1 MLKRVV
7 GLAGIVAAA
16 LSFSASAEVYPNKPV
31 RLIVP
36 YAPGGGTDVLARMIA
51 QRLTEAL
58 NETVVVDNRP
68 AVDGIVGADIVA
80 RAAPDGYTLLIISSS
95 HAINAALGK
104 KLPYDTIKDFAPIT
118 QTANQQLL
126 LVVHPSMPVKTVKE
140 FLEYVRAR
148 PGKLNYGASSNAT
161 ALPMEL
167 FKSMTSTT
175 IQHIPYKGSG
185 PMVNDLL
192 GGHVQMS
199 MSGAVS
205 VVPHVK
211 GGRLRAIAI
220 GDAKRSSFL
229 PDVPTV
235 AEGGVPGY
243 QAVIWTGMFA
253 PAKTPKAII
262 DRVNKEVVRILHV
275 PDFSERVSSLGAD
288 VVGTSPADWG
298 KFLASEITK
307 WAKIAKA
314 AGFTADD

>member
-1 MLKRVV
+1 MLKNLIR
-7 GLAGIVAAA
+7 LAGIVTAAV
-16 LSFSASAEVYPNKPV
+16 SFSVLAQGYPSKPV

-58 NETVVVDNRP
+58 NESVVVDNR
-68 AVDGIVGADIVA
+68 AGVDGIVGAEIMA

-95 HAINAALGK
+95 HAINVALGK

-126 LVVHPSMPVKTVKE
+126 LVVHPSIPAKTVKE
-140 FLEYVRAR
+140 FLEYVKAR
-148 PGKLNYGASSNAT
+148 PGKLNYGSSSNAT

-167 FKSMTSTT
+167 FKSMTSTD

-185 PMVNDLL
+185 PMLNDLL
-192 GGHVQMS
+192 GAHVQMS

-211 GGRLRAIAI
+211 AGRLRAIAI
-220 GDAKRSSFL
+220 GDLKRSSFL

-235 AEGGVPGY
+235 AEGGVP
-243 QAVIWTGMFA
+243 
-253 PAKTPKAII
+253 
-262 DRVNKEVVRILHV
+262 DVVRILHV
-275 PDFSERVSSLGAD
+275 PAFSERISSLGAD
-288 VVGTSPADWG
+288 VVGSPPADWG
-298 KFLASEITK
+298 RFLASEITK
-307 WAKIAKA
+307 WAKVAKV
-314 AGFTADD
+314 AGFKAGD